1 MYIRAKWR
9 VMGIKWDIYST
20 SDRATTNISV
30 FQNSTPWH
38 VTSLNIILFCFIHIM
53 TGVRS
58 ANCTFLWRAK
68 ISWVTPRLAGVG
80 GGNSSPLCQVWFLIV
95 FTNHS
100 GSRQSER
107 NQRAHTSNYYYN
119 KLPCYDCLSWS
130 YWACKKKKASCG
142 HPANRP
148 FQEVKQHILLFP
160 AHHSLERA
168 FLSPC
173 RGTLCSLP
181 VYIQKHTEHPIYILY
196 FFFLLSN
203 FFLISLFLN
212 FMIERLSHS

>member
-9 VMGIKWDIYST
+9 VIGIKWDIYST
-20 SDRATTNISV
+20 SDRATTNISI

-38 VTSLNIILFCFIHIM
+38 VTSLNIILFSFIHIM
-53 TGVRS
+53 TGVPS

-68 ISWVTPRLAGVG
+68 ISWVTPRLAGG
-80 GGNSSPLCQVWFLIV
+80 GGSFLAMIV
-95 FTNHS
+95 YLVHT
-100 GSRQSER
+100 GPAKRQSF
-107 NQRAHTSNYYYN
+107 
-119 KLPCYDCLSWS
+119 P
-130 YWACKKKKASCG
+130 CG

-173 RGTLCSLP
+173 RTHTLLFAGL
-181 VYIQKHTEHPIYILY
+181 HTETYRTSHIYTI
-196 FFFLLSN
+196 
-203 FFLISLFLN
+203 LFLS
-212 FMIERLSHS
+212 FFQLFF